1 MEFDSDAVIDFE
13 DVKSRGDRKAVFN
26 VVQKL
31 KDLGPDLPSPH
42 MKSLKGE
49 ANLFELRPKQGACE
63 ARPIYARFGGREEE
77 RLRSSRRGCERSPE
91 PPRLTADNRA
101 IIMTT
106 MAASQKNFDA
116 LLAEEQLADP
126 SFRAEWQR
134 LAPGREFAATL
145 LRYRAE
151 HKLSQR
157 ALAKKLGVSQPRV
170 VKLESGEHNPEV
182 DTIINAVRRLG
193 IEFVLDVAP
202 ASRKPTLVTARAQ
215 KRGAIAHD
223 DVSVVAASSV

>member
-1 MEFDSDAVIDFE
+1 MTGSG
-13 DVKSRGDRKAVFN
+13 KTFN
-26 VVQKL
+26 
-31 KDLGPDLPSPH
+31 
-42 MKSLKGE
+42 
-49 ANLFELRPKQGACE
+49 
-63 ARPIYARFGGREEE
+63 
-77 RLRSSRRGCERSPE
+77 
-91 PPRLTADNRA
+91 
-101 IIMTT
+101 
-106 MAASQKNFDA
+106 A
-116 LLAEEQLADP
+116 LVAEEQLADP

-134 LAPGREFAATL
+134 LAPARELAATL

-170 VKLESGEHNPEV
+170 VKLESGEHNPEI

-202 ASRKPTLVTARAQ
+202 ASRKPALVTARAQ
-215 KRGAIAHD
+215 KGGAIHYD

>member
-1 MEFDSDAVIDFE
+1 
-13 DVKSRGDRKAVFN
+13 
-26 VVQKL
+26 
-31 KDLGPDLPSPH
+31 
-42 MKSLKGE
+42 
-49 ANLFELRPKQGACE
+49 
-63 ARPIYARFGGREEE
+63 
-77 RLRSSRRGCERSPE
+77 
-91 PPRLTADNRA
+91 
-101 IIMTT
+101 MTGVDKT
-106 MAASQKNFDA
+106 FDA
-116 LLAEEQLADP
+116 LVAEEQLADP

-134 LAPGREFAATL
+134 LAPAREFAATL

-157 ALAKKLGVSQPRV
+157 ALAEKLGVSQPRV

-202 ASRKPTLVTARAQ
+202 TGRKPALVTARAQ
-215 KRGAIAHD
+215 KRGAITHD